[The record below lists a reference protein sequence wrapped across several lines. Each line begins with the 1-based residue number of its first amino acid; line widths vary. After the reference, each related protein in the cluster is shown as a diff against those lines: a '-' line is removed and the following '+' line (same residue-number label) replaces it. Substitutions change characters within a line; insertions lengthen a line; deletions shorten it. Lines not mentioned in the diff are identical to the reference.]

1 MSANII
7 EFSPTFIL
15 LFIYGAIIGGII
27 LYFVKL
33 YKVHV
38 RIEQKL
44 ALLMEKLDQKEQ

>member
-1 MSANII
+1 MSASII
-7 EFSPTFIL
+7 DFSPTLML
-15 LFIYGAIIGGII
+15 LFIYVTIIGGII

-38 RIEQKL
+38 RIEKKL